1 MQELKIKGIGK
12 NLILTIDN
20 KETLT
25 KAFETK
31 EDRDNIKTLVATY
44 VKKPTK
50 KAYDTII
57 KLMSAN
63 TVKAK
68 EKKVIEKKIVKKAE
82 KELKSKPKITKEQ
95 EQMQRLIEEN
105 NQLKQQ
111 LIEANAKTKVEAG
124 KVKPI
129 RRSGEH

>member
-50 KAYDTII
+50 KTYDTII

-111 LIEANAKTKVEAG
+111 LIEANAKTKVEAE
-124 KVKPI
+124 KVNPI